1 MRRALASLALFA
13 GLWAAPAAAEAPK
26 VVVSIKPIHS
36 LVAAVMQGVGEPA
49 LLVRGGASPHDYAL
63 KPSDAKALKEADIV
77 FWVGESLESFLERPI
92 ANLPKKTQ
100 VVELMLGAGLQV
112 LEPREG
118 GAWEAHAH
126 GKAHDHGKH
135 AGEHHGAM
143 NPHLWLDP
151 MNAKEI
157 GAIAAVALAARDT
170 ANADKYKANAAAL
183 GQRLDALDAE
193 LKAALAPVADKRFVV
208 FHDAYQYFEKRYGL
222 NAAGSI
228 MVNPDRPPSA
238 KRLSVIRD
246 RVKTLGA
253 TCVFA
258 EPEFEPKLVR
268 TVTEGTSARTGVLD
282 PEGAGLPEGPELYV
296 TLMRNLA
303 KGLTECLGG

>member
-1 MRRALASLALFA
+1 MRRTFASLTLLF

-26 VVVSIKPIHS
+26 VVVSIKPLHS

-63 KPSDAKALKEADIV
+63 KPSDAKAVAEADIV
-77 FWVGESLESFLERPI
+77 VWVGEGLESFLVRPMKNRAKAAQDI
-92 ANLPKKTQ
+92 A
-100 VVELMLGAGLQV
+100 LMHAAGLT
-112 LEPREG
+112 LLRPREG
-118 GAWEAHAH
+118 GAWES
-126 GKAHDHGKH
+126 HDHGHKH
-135 AGEHHGAM
+135 DHSSHHGEHGELNLHI
-143 NPHLWLDP
+143 WLDP

-157 GAIAAVALAARDT
+157 GEVVAVALAARDT
-170 ANADKYKANAAAL
+170 ANAAVYTANAAAL

-193 LKAALAPVADKRFVV
+193 LKAALAPVADRRFVV
-208 FHDAYQYFEKRYGL
+208 FHDAYQYFENRYGL

-238 KRLSVIRD
+238 KRLAAIRA
-246 RVKTLGA
+246 RVKELGA

-268 TVTEGTSARTGVLD
+268 TVVEGTQARTGVLD
-282 PEGAGLPEGPELYV
+282 PEGAAIPEGPELYV
-296 TLMRNLA
+296 TLMRGLA
-303 KGLTECLGG
+303 KGLTECLRG